1 MTMQIDRSW
10 LAAEVAKL
18 VDDEV
23 IQPDE
28 DLTLYGLDSMGVMRL
43 TMALEARGI
52 VLPFDA
58 LIAQPTLNAWAAL
71 IAAQPE

>member
-43 TMALEARGI
+43 TMALEERGI